1 MKNLIEKVVGTP
13 FVSHVDQTARPTIS
27 SDYINN
33 IFAGCSHSNFHNVSR
48 YGIYKSMGYKYDF
61 RPFLKKI
68 IVKQYDS
75 WQEYYAPNKTALR
88 KCLHGAIQKMVYIQ
102 D

>member
-1 MKNLIEKVVGTP
+1 MKTIKPFKFSSTATP
-13 FVSHVDQTARPTIS
+13 EPTIE
-27 SDYINN
+27 INN
-33 IFAGCSHSNFHNVSR
+33 PVEFLKSKYAVPFTFGLDNLQR
-48 YGIYKSMGYKYDF
+48 DGIYKLQGWAYDL

-68 IVKQYDS
+68 LVKQYGS

-88 KCLHGAIQKMVYIQ
+88 KLLYGVVEKMQYI

>member
-1 MKNLIEKVVGTP
+1 MKNLIEKVVGIP
-13 FVSHVDQTARPTIS
+13 FVAHVDQTARPTIS

-33 IFAGCSHSNFHNVSR
+33 IFAGGYHSQFYNVAGS
-48 YGIYKSMGYKYDF
+48 GFYKSMGYKYDF

-68 IVKQYDS
+68 LVKQYDS